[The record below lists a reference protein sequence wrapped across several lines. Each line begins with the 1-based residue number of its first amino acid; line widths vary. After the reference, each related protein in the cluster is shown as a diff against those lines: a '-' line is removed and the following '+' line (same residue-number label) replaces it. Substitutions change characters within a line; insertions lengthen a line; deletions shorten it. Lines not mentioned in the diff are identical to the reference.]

1 MTIQE
6 QLEQLQNQQSSG
18 NWFQD
23 IVYNPFKSVYWDQ
36 TTIGGPE
43 EIQDELSG
51 MFPGFSESE
60 WSRIDEAT
68 ALKEKNINTQFNLW
82 DITASN
88 MKKFQDR
95 KLDLESGQKIKKLE
109 MQDEYSREKTNLD
122 KKIMMDKALQSIN
135 QVDSL
140 AGKTNLGSGTNAMN
154 RKIAEDSIK
163 TQVRSAN
170 LNRQFARKNVA
181 KNKERIETNAEN
193 TKELAK
199 LTYDAQYNTKM
210 QDKDSKL
217 SMLGLTS
224 MIDKINV
231 YEEWQ
236 ASTIDRVVKLFE
248 REFGYPDPSTDP
260 GEVSDGSDQF
270 EIVDDVGAY
279 DPTPGVP
286 DEQTVGDIIC
296 EWLPDWMC

>member
-18 NWFQD
+18 NWFED
-23 IVYNPFKSVYWDQ
+23 IVYNPFQSVYWDK
-36 TTIGGPE
+36 TTIGGAE
-43 EIQDELSG
+43 EG

-60 WSRIDEAT
+60 WNRIDETT

-82 DITASN
+82 EITASN
-88 MKKFQDR
+88 MKEFRDR

-154 RKIAEDSIK
+154 RKIAEDSVK
-163 TQVRSAN
+163 TQVSSAN

-270 EIVDDVGAY
+270 EIVDDIGAY

-286 DEQTVGDIIC
+286 DEQTIGEIIC
-296 EWLPDWMC
+296 EWLPWC